1 MVRRGWTVE
10 AEEKESQLRI
20 CGQSWGQVQDG
31 HRIKHQVPD
40 LLWPPAMESQLLIRA
55 SWKWFI
61 FPICCPP
68 TFTGTSNCRIT
79 PMFFK
84 EKMLPPHWL
93 MFIYWITAYP
103 WAEQNLFLP
112 SFHYSQEFILGLS
125 RSMPCEASW
134 FTKNIHYLGL
144 EAFLS
149 RPGSAACQSWLS
161 LSFLIRKMGMKILTK
176 ALTWMRGSCS
186 ACSL

>member
-1 MVRRGWTVE
+1 MTWLHTHTHTHTHILKINIIKMGRRGGTVE
-10 AEEKESQLRI
+10 AEEKKESQLRI
-20 CGQSWGQVQDG
+20 CGQSRGQVQGG

-40 LLWPPAMESQLLIRA
+40 LLWPPAVEPQLLIRA

-61 FPICCPP
+61 FPSCCPP

-79 PMFFK
+79 PMFSE

-112 SFHYSQEFILGLS
+112 SFHYSHPRI
-125 RSMPCEASW
+125 
-134 FTKNIHYLGL
+134 YLGPL
-144 EAFLS
+144 KKHAMW
-149 RPGSAACQSWLS
+149 G
-161 LSFLIRKMGMKILTK
+161 IVIY
-176 ALTWMRGSCS
+176 
-186 ACSL
+186 

>member
-1 MVRRGWTVE
+1 MDCRSRREGIPVKDLWSKSG
-10 AEEKESQLRI
+10 AGLRWSLHKAPS
-20 CGQSWGQVQDG
+20 SWPSLAPSHGVTAA
-31 HRIKHQVPD
+31 H
-40 LLWPPAMESQLLIRA
+40 RA

-79 PMFFK
+79 PMFFE

-93 MFIYWITAYP
+93 MCIYWIIAYP

-112 SFHYSQEFILGLS
+112 SFHYSHPRIYLGLS
-125 RSMPCEASW
+125 RSMPCEALW
-134 FTKNIHYLGL
+134 FIKNIHYLGL

-149 RPGSAACQSWLS
+149 RPGSATCQSWLS
-161 LSFLIRKMGMKILTK
+161 LSYLIRKMGVKILTK
-176 ALTWMRGSCS
+176 ALTWLRGSCS
-186 ACSL
+186 GCSL